1 LLSHILTAD
10 QEKLLAKERKFLRD
24 LRVALS
30 DLEAE
35 TEDLATFESSIQQLD
50 ELFLLVVVGEFN
62 AGKSVFINALIGESI
77 LEEGVTPTTQR
88 ICLLK
93 YGEKV
98 ELQENGLIDVI
109 TAPVELLREINIVD
123 TPGTNAIKR
132 EHEAITR
139 DFVPRSDMVL
149 FVTSADRPYTE
160 SERIFL
166 ESIRDWGKKIVVVI
180 NKIDILE
187 SEDERERVVEF
198 VSDNLRSLL
207 KVKPEM
213 FPVSSR
219 QALRSK
225 VGGDAIPSHASR
237 FEELERFILATLDE
251 KERVRL
257 KLLNP
262 IGVAGRLVQKY
273 LGLVDDQL
281 ELLTSDLKALDEIE
295 RQLAV
300 YKEDLERDFRFRLAD
315 IENALLDFETR
326 GMDFFEETMRLPR
339 VFDLMNRSKV
349 KSDFERKVVGDLPQ
363 VIEQRVND
371 FIDWMIS
378 AELRQWQAVT
388 DYLESRKT
396 QRSDPLVGQIGK
408 LGKFE
413 YDRKRLLDTVGRT
426 ARQAID
432 TYDQDRESSRL
443 AESVQTAVAGAAL
456 LEVGAVG
463 LGTIVTLIAS
473 TTLAD
478 VTGLFA
484 AGVLSLVGF
493 MVIPAR
499 RRSAKRDL
507 HRKVTAVRKQ
517 LMDALTG
524 QFDREIGQSLARI
537 RDAITPYTRFVR
549 AEHIRLSDGQNE
561 LVRIRDGLNKLKS
574 DVSAV

>member
-1 LLSHILTAD
+1 MLSHILTAE

-24 LRVALS
+24 LRLALS

-35 TEDLATFESSIQQLD
+35 AEELATFESSIQQLD

-62 AGKSVFINALIGESI
+62 AGKSVFINALLGESI
-77 LEEGVTPTTQR
+77 LKEGVTPTTQR

-98 ELQENGLIDVI
+98 ELEENGPIDFI

-123 TPGTNAIKR
+123 TPGTNAIQR

-160 SERIFL
+160 SERTFL

-207 KVKPEM
+207 KVRPEM
-213 FPVSSR
+213 FAVSSR
-219 QALRSK
+219 QALRRK
-225 VGGDAIPSHASR
+225 VGGDAIASQASR
-237 FEELERFILATLDE
+237 FAELERFILATLDE

-262 IGVAGRLVQKY
+262 IGVAGRLIQKY

-281 ELLTSDLKALDEIE
+281 GLLTGDLKALEENE
-295 RQLAV
+295 RQLAI

-339 VFDLMNRSKV
+339 VFDLMNKSKV

-371 FIDWMIS
+371 VIDWMIG

-388 DYLESRKT
+388 DYLESRST
-396 QRSDPLVGQIGK
+396 QRSERLLGK
-408 LGKFE
+408 FGKFE
-413 YDRKRLLDTVGRT
+413 YDRKRLLDTVART
-426 ARQAID
+426 ARQTIAS
-432 TYDQDRESSRL
+432 YDQDRESTRL

-484 AGVLSLVGF
+484 AGVLSMVGF
-493 MVIPAR
+493 LVIPAR
-499 RRSAKRDL
+499 RRFAKRDL
-507 HRKVTAVRKQ
+507 HRKVTAIRTQ
-517 LMDALTG
+517 LLDALTG
-524 QFDREIGQSLARI
+524 QFDRELEQSLARI

-561 LVRIRDGLNKLKS
+561 LVRVRDGLNKLKS
-574 DVSAV
+574 DVSLV